1 MAIRLYRAPSSRC
14 WPLQADVLTIIK
26 PGGNHSMSAGGVG
39 LPPGVT
45 TTTDGREGA
54 GAGTAGGGLAADGRN
69 LRMCK
74 RHRCLATSLVSRRRC
89 TALRFLPHVAALFS
103 LQRPLPAV
111 TKGLDALPCLPD
123 TRGALQPAASRA
135 MQMQATRAFH
145 TTLSRLVPEFFSS
158 LPKSRRPKPLR
169 GL

>member
-45 TTTDGREGA
+45 TTTDGTESA

-69 LRMCK
+69 LRTVKNGNVQKAQM
-74 RHRCLATSLVSRRRC
+74 SGDIVGESQ
-89 TALRFLPHVAALFS
+89 ALYSFA
-103 LQRPLPAV
+103 LPA
-111 TKGLDALPCLPD
+111 PRC
-123 TRGALQPAASRA
+123 GALQPAVAACSND
-135 MQMQATRAFH
+135 
-145 TTLSRLVPEFFSS
+145 
-158 LPKSRRPKPLR
+158 RRF
-169 GL
+169 